1 MIKCYI
7 FGDDSTKQLINNFIP
22 ALSPVFYLGSSLD
35 FRTAFKD
42 IVLNKPDFIFVDC
55 ELVNADPF
63 EIILLKQISPVL
75 FTTGIKHEAEVQNS
89 KKVIKS
95 PDGVQPEV
103 VQMLEEVGIAVSEKR
118 PNKDDHPIYP
128 ITIIIKTNSKG
139 LYGGIEVLIKLDEII
154 YVESVKNYLDIHLDG
169 NRHHRSYMTLK
180 SMENELSGDFERVN
194 KSFIINLNKI
204 TSIEGNDF
212 LILNYNEKNR
222 IPIGPTYKK
231 QFAEWK
237 KGKQFKSIGTD
248 DDSIIAS
255 GKSS

>member
-1 MIKCYI
+1 MLKCYI

-22 ALSPVFYLGSSLD
+22 TLSPIFYQGSSLD
-35 FRTAFKD
+35 FRTTFKH
-42 IVLNKPDFIFVDC
+42 IVLNKPDIIFVDN
-55 ELVNADPF
+55 ELVNADPYQ
-63 EIILLKQISPVL
+63 IILLKQVSPVL
-75 FTTGIKHEAEVQNS
+75 FTTGIKHEAEVQDS
-89 KKVIKS
+89 KKVLKS
-95 PDGVQPEV
+95 PAGVQPEV
-103 VQMLEEVGIAVSEKR
+103 VQMLEEAGIALSAKR
-118 PNKDDHPIYP
+118 PNKDRSKYP
-128 ITIIIKTNSKG
+128 TIIIKTNSKG
-139 LYGGIEVLIKLDEII
+139 VYGGIEVLIKLDEII

-169 NRHHRSYMTLK
+169 NRHYRVYMTLK

-237 KGKQFKSIGTD
+237 KGKQFKSIETA
-248 DDSIIAS
+248 DDSL
-255 GKSS
+255 